1 MKNFDVF
8 KHPTQGFDVVKQG
21 FSWPAFFFS
30 WLWAF
35 VKKMWIH
42 GAVFLGIVLILNFA
56 SIAFQSEESMGGLL
70 IIFLVGI
77 GINYFIGTKANE
89 WRRGDLLKKG
99 FVQIKTVNAETPE
112 AAIAIV
118 SQTELKVG

>member
-1 MKNFDVF
+1 
-8 KHPTQGFDVVKQG
+8 
-21 FSWPAFFFS
+21 
-30 WLWAF
+30 
-35 VKKMWIH
+35 
-42 GAVFLGIVLILNFA
+42 VLILNFA